1 MDFINQEKYKDDY
14 GIYGIINKINGKVY
28 VGQTGERFL
37 RRYWHHQ
44 WKLRDNSHD
53 NTYLQNAWNKY
64 GEDNF
69 DYVVLE
75 AVRDLSL
82 LDELEIKYIDYYKK
96 NNLSYNILLGGGG
109 RRGFKMSD
117 NAKKII
123 SGKNRQHMLGTKHS
137 EETKKKMSETRS
149 GRHINR
155 STDILNQDI
164 VRDIKLLLIS
174 GKTASEVSKELGI
187 DYKLIN
193 NLIANNTWKTVVVD
207 GWDEYRNNR
216 KTYKRLTKKDHKE
229 IYRLHFEEGYTEI
242 QLSKMY
248 NRTIDM
254 IKLILKD
261 DSNKLYD
268 NPVPSNCLQT
278 IEGQTTIPRL

>member
-1 MDFINQEKYKDDY
+1 MEFINQEKYKDNY
-14 GIYGIINKINGKVY
+14 GIYGIVNKTNGKVY

-69 DYVVLE
+69 EYVVLE
-75 AVRDLSL
+75 VVEDSSL

-96 NNLSYNILLGGGG
+96 SDLSYNMLLGGGG
-109 RRGFKMSD
+109 RRGFKMSE
-117 NAKKII
+117 NTKKLIAE
-123 SGKNRQHMLGTKHS
+123 KNRQHMLGTKHS
-137 EETKKKMSETRS
+137 EETKKKMSKTRT
-149 GRHINR
+149 GKRINR
-155 STDILNQDI
+155 NTDILNENI
-164 VRDIKLLLIS
+164 VRSIKLLLIS
-174 GKTASEVSKELGI
+174 GKSASEVSKELKV

-193 NLIANNTWKTVVVD
+193 NLISNNTWRTVVVD

-216 KTYKRLTKKDHKE
+216 KTYKRLSKNDHKE

-242 QLSKMY
+242 QLSEMY
-248 NRTIDM
+248 NRTVDM

-268 NPVPSNCLQT
+268 NPVPA
-278 IEGQTTIPRL
+278 IV